1 MAVFL
6 LNLGAIS
13 RYTFQSFCFVIL
25 SLSKYKA
32 KRISTAIGAKKNTMS
47 KDKKGVYTGIIEK
60 DKDGNY
66 FCGEYLLD
74 YKYTEASFKL
84 GDEIN
89 IKTVIANP
97 SDKSYNQ
104 YPKKSRNF
112 FLANQKE

>member
-1 MAVFL
+1 
-6 LNLGAIS
+6 
-13 RYTFQSFCFVIL
+13 
-25 SLSKYKA
+25 
-32 KRISTAIGAKKNTMS
+32 MS

-60 DKDGNY
+60 DEQGNF

-74 YKYTEASFKL
+74 YQYTVASFIV

-89 IKTVIANP
+89 IKSVIANP

-112 FLANQKE
+112 FLANDKK